1 MNDLLPNASKEE
13 KPSHEKTR
21 TTNSGED
28 IDSFPR

>member
-1 MNDLLPNASKEE
+1 MNDLLPDASKEE
-13 KPSHEKTR
+13 MFTSRKTR